1 MNLAE
6 IVNPQN
12 NVLLMAS
19 AGTGKTFNL
28 ALRAVAILLQ
38 NSASDIKFFDSEGLN
53 EADTMRLETARS
65 IVCLTFTRKATA
77 EMNSRIRKFLRGLVL
92 FGYGTLDEEHREEI
106 AGVYNIISESLGGIS
121 PQETASR
128 AKAAEDRIFRHPNT
142 LRIQTIDSFL
152 GGILRLFPFEAG
164 VRPDYSIAQNSLYEQ
179 MRSAAFAE
187 GFASRSRHEDY
198 TSFFDRYI
206 ALFEKHKSFG
216 FISRLEEFVGDLC
229 KNIKE
234 YADIFKNRYSD
245 ERVRGMLEEAES
257 IEKALL
263 IAAREL
269 FEFINIDSPK
279 KKDVRRY
286 GHITRLKKFL
296 EGHSETEDT
305 LDALYKLEPCE
316 IFKIYPFRNEEG
328 YLQRWQRLK
337 ELMAVRAELKS
348 ALYLE
353 FAKQLTGTVYD
364 RLEAQKSRRT
374 LFSYSD
380 ILHKVFDLFH
390 RDEYPL
396 DGQHLYFRL
405 DGRISHLLIDEF
417 QDTSYL
423 QWKVLAPMAEEA
435 MAGVGFGDKLG
446 SFFCVGDQK
455 QSLYRFRGAI
465 PGFMGLVEAAYAGK
479 LKREDL
485 DKNHRSDKE
494 IVAFANELFKGADTF
509 IEGGER
515 LKFDY
520 IPQTAHSEAEG
531 LVAYTVCDRKNRLE
545 LMLDAVYEL
554 LSRNFAPKDIAIL
567 THTWNKGWEAREYL
581 ESRGIP
587 AAIFNEE
594 TLSQKASYSIIKGLV
609 THMYYGDDFSLYQFL
624 YTSPALGESSDLFFS
639 RAKKILAAQLAKS
652 AGYPVYKRIITLKGR
667 YNIVDRLSPKSAEE
681 LAVLMDIIAQKLSDI
696 INPLE
701 FLEKFEI
708 LAEDTKLSAD
718 EAPSYMMGSVS
729 ICTINHAKGLEFP
742 AVILFDMNQKTTPRS
757 DYFTHSNFA
766 DSSLSATEIY
776 LRITHSI
783 PEYIISQRYKDAF
796 EEESRMVRFD
806 EINKLYVAVT
816 RAQHALYLF
825 AEKTEGNMLDA
836 YITGV
841 FPESFR
847 RGELADFGNAA
858 LSLPKTGREKS
869 AGAQRILHF
878 SKYILS
884 RVKNPTELSS
894 HPALA
899 KFVHDRKEQE
909 AAEDTVETETYAA
922 RDYGILL
929 HSALFNLA
937 DFTEA
942 SVSAATAKAWQNFG
956 GYMDAHDKTRLEQDI
971 LLLLAD
977 PQFQELIKERAI
989 YREKALFYDNK
1000 LLVTD
1005 LFARGSLDINLID
1018 FKTSPSEGEREADY
1032 INQVIIYKKALNS
1045 YYNLPVNGFIVYIN
1059 EGAITLKGVEGDGL

>member
-1 MNLAE
+1 MNLSE

-38 NSASDIKFFDSEGLN
+38 GTAADVQFFDPEGLN
-53 EADTMRLETARS
+53 EADTMRLETARR

-92 FGYGTLDEEHREEI
+92 FASGTLDGERREEI
-106 AGVYNIISESLGGIS
+106 AEVYNIISQSLGGIS
-121 PQETASR
+121 PQETAAR
-128 AKAAEDRIFRHPNT
+128 AKAAEDRIFRDPNT

-179 MRSAAFAE
+179 MRRAAFAE
-187 GFASRSRHEDY
+187 GFAGRNRREDY

-206 ALFEKHKSFG
+206 TLYEKHKSFG
-216 FISRLEEFVGDLC
+216 FIYDLEKFVKKLC
-229 KNIKE
+229 DNIKE
-234 YADIFKNRYSD
+234 YEEIFKNRLSD
-245 ERVRGMLEEAES
+245 GEVRGMLEDAES
-257 IEKALL
+257 IEKALP

-269 FEFINIDSPK
+269 FELINIDNPK

-286 GHITRLKKFL
+286 GHIPRVKKFL
-296 EGHSETEDT
+296 TGHAETEDVI
-305 LDALYKLEPCE
+305 DALYKLEPAE
-316 IFKIYPFRNEEG
+316 TFKIYPFRDEEG
-328 YLQRWQRLK
+328 YIQRWQRLK
-337 ELMAVRAELKS
+337 ELMCMRAELKS

-353 FAKQLTGTVYD
+353 FAKHLTGTVYD

-390 RDEYPL
+390 RDEFPL

-405 DGRISHLLIDEF
+405 DGKISHLLIDEF

-423 QWKVLAPMAEEA
+423 QWEVLAPMAEEA

-465 PGFMGLVEAAYAGK
+465 PGFMGLVEAKYAGK

-494 IVAFANELFKGADTF
+494 IVAFANELFKGADLF
-509 IEGGER
+509 IDGGER

-520 IPQTAHSEAEG
+520 IPQTAHSAMEG

-554 LSRNFAPKDIAIL
+554 LSHNFAPRDIAIL

-594 TLSQKASYSIIKGLV
+594 TLAQKASYSIVKGLV
-609 THMYYGDDFSLYQFL
+609 TYMRYGDDFSLYQFL
-624 YTSPALGESSDLFFS
+624 YTPPALGECSDVFFS

-652 AGYPVYKRIITLKGR
+652 AGAPVYKRIIALKGR
-667 YNIVDRLSPKSAEE
+667 FNIVDRLSPKTAEE

-718 EAPSYMMGSVS
+718 KAPTYMKGSVS

-757 DYFTHSNFA
+757 DYFIHSSFSS
-766 DSSLSATEIY
+766 SSLSATDIY
-776 LRITHSI
+776 LRTPHAV
-783 PEYIISQRYKDAF
+783 PEYIVSQRYKSAF
-796 EEESRMVRFD
+796 EEESRLVKFD

-816 RAQHALYLF
+816 RARHALYLF
-825 AEKTEGNMLDA
+825 AERTDGNTLDA
-836 YITGV
+836 YITKV

-847 RGELADFGNAA
+847 RGALADFGNVT
-858 LSLPKTGREKS
+858 LSLPKAGREKS

-884 RVKNPTELSS
+884 RVKNSAELSS

-899 KFVHDRKEQE
+899 KFIHDRKEQE

-942 SVSAATAKAWQNFG
+942 SASAATAKAWQNIG
-956 GYMDAHDKTRLEQDI
+956 GYMDSHERSRLEQDV
-971 LLLLAD
+971 LLLLANA
-977 PQFQELIKERAI
+977 QFQELIKERAI

-1000 LLVTD
+1000 LLVAD
-1005 LFARGSLDINLID
+1005 LYARGALDINLVD
-1018 FKTSPSEGEREADY
+1018 FKTSAPEGEREADY
-1032 INQVIIYKKALNS
+1032 INQINIYKKALNS

-1059 EGAITLKGVEGDGL
+1059 EGKITLKSVDG